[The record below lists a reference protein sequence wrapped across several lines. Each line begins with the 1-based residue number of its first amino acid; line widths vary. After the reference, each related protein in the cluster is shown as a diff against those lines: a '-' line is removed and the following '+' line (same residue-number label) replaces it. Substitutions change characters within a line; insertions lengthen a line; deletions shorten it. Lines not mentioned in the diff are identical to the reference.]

1 MCKKVV
7 GNMKLFDMSVVGRVW
22 GQFAARCAATVAVA
36 LLLGTGTATMAQSDS
51 LRPEVGKPLQAAQ
64 ELIKSQRFKEALVKI
79 RDADA
84 VNGKTA
90 NESYMV
96 ERMRLA
102 AASGLGD
109 VDTASRSFEA
119 AQATGRLS
127 AADKL
132 RMLESLA
139 ISAYRAKDYARAM
152 GFGQRYVKDGGTS
165 SSVRAVLIQSQYL
178 TGDYAGTVRELQQ
191 EVQATEKAGGI
202 PTEERLTL
210 LLNAAQ
216 RLNDPNILVAA
227 LEKLVTYHPKKV
239 YWADLISRMQRKP
252 NYSDRFVLD
261 AYRLQL
267 ATGGMATA
275 NDFMEMAQL
284 AVQAG
289 LPAEAVKVVQRGF
302 SEQILGLGDQAQ
314 RHQRLQ
320 DLVLKRAK
328 EAQEA
333 APAQEAE
340 ALAAK
345 EGDALVNLG
354 LNLVYAGQSAK
365 GLSLI
370 EQGMKKP
377 KLKRPDDAKL
387 HEAIALMVSGD
398 VVAAQ
403 SKLKAISGD
412 NGSADL
418 ARLWILQL
426 RRKN

>member
-1 MCKKVV
+1 
-7 GNMKLFDMSVVGRVW
+7 MKQFEIIVLCRRFGRRAANF
-22 GQFAARCAATVAVA
+22 FAHAA
-36 LLLGTGTATMAQSDS
+36 LLLSLGWGVAAMAQSDG

-84 VNGKTA
+84 VNGKTS
-90 NESYMV
+90 NEAYMV

-127 AADKL
+127 SADKL

-139 ISAYRAKDYARAM
+139 ISAYRAKDYSRAM
-152 GFGQRYVKDGGTS
+152 AFGQRYVKDGGTS

-178 TGDYAGTVRELQQ
+178 TGDYAGTVRELQH
-191 EVQATEKAGGI
+191 EVQATEKAGGV

-216 RLNDPNILVAA
+216 RLNDPNVLVSA
-227 LEKLVTYHPKKV
+227 LEKLVTYHPKKA
-239 YWADLISRMQRKP
+239 YWADLIARVQRKP
-252 NYSDRFVLD
+252 SYSDRLALD

-289 LPAEAVKVVQRGF
+289 LPAEAVKVVERGF
-302 SEQILGLGDQAQ
+302 AERILGVGDQAE
-314 RHQRLQ
+314 RHQRLRE
-320 DLVLKRAK
+320 LVLKRAK
-328 EAQEA
+328 ESQDTW
-333 APAQEAE
+333 PAQESE
-340 ALAAK
+340 GLAAK

-354 LNLVYAGQSAK
+354 LNQVFAGQSAK
-365 GLSLI
+365 GLALI
-370 EQGMKKP
+370 QQGMNKP
-377 KLKRPDDAKL
+377 KLKRPEDAKL
-387 HEAIALMVSGD
+387 HWAVALVVAGD
-398 VVAAQ
+398 VAAAQ
-403 SKLKAISGD
+403 SKLKTVSGSD
-412 NGSADL
+412 GSADL
-418 ARLWILQL
+418 ARLWTLQL

>member
-1 MCKKVV
+1 MHKEAMN
-7 GNMKLFDMSVVGRVW
+7 NMKLFDIFAGVGRFCTRVALAVLV
-22 GQFAARCAATVAVA
+22 GFAAAA
-36 LLLGTGTATMAQSDS
+36 MAQTDG

-84 VNGKTA
+84 INGKTT
-90 NESYMV
+90 NEAYMV

-109 VDTASRSFEA
+109 VDTASRAFEA

-127 AADKL
+127 ATDKL

-139 ISAYRAKDYARAM
+139 IGAYRAKDYSRTMA
-152 GFGQRYVKDGGTS
+152 FGQRYLKEGGTS
-165 SSVRAVLIQSQYL
+165 PSVRAVLIQSQYL
-178 TGDYAGTVRELQQ
+178 SGDFAGTARELQL

-216 RLNDPNILVAA
+216 RMNDPNTLVFA
-227 LEKLVTYHPKKV
+227 LERLVTHHPKKA
-239 YWADLISRMQRKP
+239 YWADLISRVQRKSS
-252 NYSDRFVLD
+252 YSDRFALD

-289 LPAEAVKVVQRGF
+289 LPAEAVKVVESGF
-302 SEQILGLGDQAQ
+302 SERILGVGDQAE
-314 RHQRLQ
+314 RHQRLR

-328 EAQEA
+328 EAQETL
-333 APAQEAE
+333 PTQQAE
-340 ALAAK
+340 AVAAK

-354 LNLVYAGQSAK
+354 LNLVFGGQSTA

-370 EQGMKKP
+370 EQGMSKP
-377 KLKRPDDAKL
+377 KLKRPEDAKL
-387 HEAIALMVSGD
+387 HWAVAL
-398 VVAAQ
+398 VVAGNVNAAQ
-403 SKLKAISGD
+403 SKFKSVGGD
-412 NGSADL
+412 QGSADL
-418 ARLWILQL
+418 ARLWLLQL

>member
-1 MCKKVV
+1 VN
-7 GNMKLFDMSVVGRVW
+7 NMKQFEILVLGRRFGRRAASLF
-22 GQFAARCAATVAVA
+22 AHAA
-36 LLLGTGTATMAQSDS
+36 LLLSLGWGAAAMAQSDG

-84 VNGKTA
+84 VSGKTT
-90 NESYMV
+90 NEAYMV

-127 AADKL
+127 AADRL

-178 TGDYAGTVRELQQ
+178 TGDFAGTVRELQQ
-191 EVQATEKAGGI
+191 EVQATEKAGGT

-216 RLNDPNILVAA
+216 RLNDPNVLVMA
-227 LEKLVTYHPKKV
+227 LEKLVTYHPKKA
-239 YWADLISRMQRKP
+239 YWADLISRVQRKP
-252 NYSDRFVLD
+252 SYSDRLALD

-289 LPAEAVKVVQRGF
+289 LPAEAVKVVERGF
-302 SEQILGLGDQAQ
+302 AERILGVGDQAE
-314 RHQRLQ
+314 RHQRLR

-328 EAQEA
+328 ESQESW
-333 APAQEAE
+333 PALEAE
-340 ALAAK
+340 AVAAK

-354 LNLVYAGQSAK
+354 LNQVFAGQSAK
-365 GLSLI
+365 GLALI
-370 EQGMKKP
+370 QQGMNKP
-377 KLKRPDDAKL
+377 KLKRPEDAKL
-387 HEAIALMVSGD
+387 HWAVALVVAGD
-398 VVAAQ
+398 VAAAQ
-403 SKLKAISGD
+403 SKLKSVSGVD
-412 NGSADL
+412 GSADL
-418 ARLWILQL
+418 ARLWTLQL